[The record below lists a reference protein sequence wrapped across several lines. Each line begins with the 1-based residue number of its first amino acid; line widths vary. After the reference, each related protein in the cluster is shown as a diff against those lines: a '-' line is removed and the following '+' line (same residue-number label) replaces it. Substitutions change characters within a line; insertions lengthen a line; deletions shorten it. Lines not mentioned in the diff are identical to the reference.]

1 MTDATAENPR
11 PAPRSARPRRLT
23 SRSPPGLSGGRA
35 PKPLSCAHSL
45 ENLGFHHFKY
55 AQFLRPGDVH
65 VHFFGTA
72 TLSFADGVR
81 TRPGDRFEIGIA
93 AFGEPLTNGIAP
105 TADALPPGA
114 IGRR

>member
-1 MTDATAENPR
+1 M
-11 PAPRSARPRRLT
+11 
-23 SRSPPGLSGGRA
+23 
-35 PKPLSCAHSL
+35 
-45 ENLGFHHFKY
+45 
-55 AQFLRPGDVH
+55 H